1 MNFNDEVDWPDIF
14 RECISRPS
22 LADPR
27 NPRRSTYVTTMLFLE
42 GGLREVDDQLAG
54 RSTLSRDELAGARL
68 TRQIVVKRALRVAD
82 ELPAADRVGLRVG
95 DGGFKDRWPGLG
107 GTANFFMCLVK
118 YTCTAPR
125 WGVFLDYGPRKAL
138 AELPKV
144 RAGDLDVADLIGKI
158 SAHDLRMRT
167 RLARYWLFQLSLTID
182 TKWRAVAT
190 KAYRELLDAYSD
202 RWTPV
207 YEEGL
212 RQLGARFR
220 PGMTPKRLS
229 ATLSAL
235 TSGFAQH
242 LAGTGDEYSVHG
254 ENGCALLAQA
264 VQGQIYAALDLGD
277 GRTISEALRDA
288 LPHRP

>member
-1 MNFNDEVDWPDIF
+1 MNFNDEVDWPDVF
-14 RECISRPS
+14 REHISRPS

-42 GGLREVDDQLAG
+42 GALREIDDQLSG
-54 RSTLSRDELAGARL
+54 RSRLSRDELAGARL
-68 TRQIVVKRALRVAD
+68 TRRIVVERAVRVAG
-82 ELPAADRVGLRVG
+82 ELSADDQEGLRVG

-107 GTANFFMCLVK
+107 GTANFFMCLIK

-138 AELPKV
+138 AELSKV
-144 RAGDLDVADLIGKI
+144 RSGELELADLIGKI

-167 RLARYWLFQLSLTID
+167 RLAKYWLFQLSLTMD
-182 TKWRAVAT
+182 AKWRAVAT

-202 RWTPV
+202 RWIPV

-212 RQLGARFR
+212 RQLGVKFR
-220 PGMTPKRLS
+220 PGMTPKKLS
-229 ATLSAL
+229 AMISAL

-242 LAGTGDEYSVHG
+242 IAGTGDESPVDG
-254 ENGCALLAQA
+254 ENGCVLLAEA
-264 VQGQIYAALDLGD
+264 VQGQIYAALDHGD
-277 GRTISEALRDA
+277 DCDISAALRNT
-288 LPHRP
+288 LLRRP